1 MGPFKTRTPPVDTG
15 SDRSDAPI
23 GSFWPETWEFPGAG
37 GDEGVGNEMTDT
49 RTTTVGA
56 HPSPVEERLQ
66 PVLDVIRALH
76 ELAVQ
81 EEEPRVLEDEA
92 CGLLTGVLGYAS
104 ARIMSPGEGDLP
116 ACARDV
122 LEHDGLVVVR
132 DPEKECPRC
141 PLRDRHRGQ
150 TAYVCR
156 LRVRSRTQGILQ
168 VSLPESRAL
177 DTHGQLLLQDVAR
190 DVALALHICE
200 EGRKRAGTVLQ
211 EREHRFRSFVENA
224 NDIVYALSPSGRF
237 TYVSPNWM
245 DFVGEA
251 ASEVVGQPFEP
262 YVHPDDVHLCQ
273 AFLEK
278 VLVTG
283 RKQSSVEYRVKH
295 RDGSWRW
302 HYSNGAPMHDLDG
315 KLVGY
320 MGIARDVTARKEAE
334 EALRRSEA
342 RYRSL
347 AENFPDGA
355 LFILGRDWRYVAADG
370 KALEQAGLR
379 REDVVGRT
387 PKEVFPEL
395 WDTLEPCTE
404 RAFQGEEVYYEVEYR
419 GRVYSNQAVLV
430 TGSDGDTEQV
440 IIITQDITERKR
452 VEEALRESE
461 ERFRLLLEDIP
472 MVSVQSYAP
481 DGTTLYWNEG
491 SRQIYGYTAEEAVG
505 RNLLDLIIPPE
516 MSEEVREAMRAMAE
530 TGEPVPASELSLMR
544 KDGSRVEVYSSHCIL
559 QRPGRPQELFCVDI
573 DLSDV
578 KEAEEEREKLRVQL
592 AQAQKMESVGRLA
605 GGVAHDFNNMLNV
618 IMGHTELALDE
629 LAPEDSL
636 RADLEEIQ
644 SAACRSQ
651 ELTRQLLAFARRQT
665 VSPRVLDLDETIE
678 SMLKMLRRL
687 IGEDIELLWRPA
699 RAGEHIEIDPTQ
711 IDQLLANLVVNARD
725 AIDGVGTITIET
737 EPVFFD
743 EEYCANHAGF
753 VPGRYIRLTVSD
765 DGMGMDEETMEHIF
779 EPFFTSKEAGEGTGL
794 GLATV
799 YGIVKQNQGFINV
812 YSEPGQGTSFR
823 LYFHVHQ
830 GDAATVR
837 DEPPREAPASRG
849 DEIILLVEDE
859 PAILAVGEKMLER
872 LGYTVLCASTPG
884 QAMALTEEREGEIHL
899 LITDVVMPEMNG
911 RELAHRLTAVCPDLR
926 CLFMSGYTADVIG
939 HQGVLEEGVR
949 FIQKPFSQ
957 RGIGEKV
964 REALDAG
971 S

>member
-1 MGPFKTRTPPVDTG
+1 
-15 SDRSDAPI
+15 
-23 GSFWPETWEFPGAG
+23 
-37 GDEGVGNEMTDT
+37 MTDT
-49 RTTTVGA
+49 RTTTVGPRSYPA
-56 HPSPVEERLQ
+56 DTSEKEAFDTQRPGPRECPGEKRLQ
-66 PVLDVIRALH
+66 PVLDVVRALH

-81 EEEPRVLEDEA
+81 EEEPRVLAREA
-92 CGLLTGVLGYAS
+92 CSLLTGILDYGT
-104 ARIMSPGEGDLP
+104 ARIRFPNEEDLP
-116 ACARDV
+116 PCAQDA
-122 LEHDGLVVVR
+122 LEHDGLVVAR
-132 DPEKECPRC
+132 DPEENCPRC
-141 PLRDRHRGQ
+141 PLKEKHRGH
-150 TAYVCR
+150 AVCVCR
-156 LRVRSRTQGILQ
+156 LRVRGRIHGILE
-168 VSLPESRAL
+168 VSLPDSRGL
-177 DTHGQLLLQDVAR
+177 DTQSQFLLQDVAR

-200 EGRKRAGTVLQ
+200 GRRGHSETGLR
-211 EREHRFRSFVENA
+211 EREHLFRSFVENA
-224 NDIVYALSPSGRF
+224 NDIVYALSPSGDF
-237 TYVSPNWM
+237 TYVSPNWV
-245 DFVGEA
+245 DFVGEP
-251 ASEVVGQPFEP
+251 ASEAVGQPFEP
-262 YVHPDDVHLCQ
+262 YVHPDDVHLCR

-278 VLVTG
+278 VLATG

-302 HYSNGAPMHDLDG
+302 HYSNGAPMRDLDG
-315 KLVGY
+315 NLVGY

-355 LFILGRDWRYVAADG
+355 LFILNRDRRYVAADG

-387 PKEVFPEL
+387 PKEAFPEL

-404 RAFQGEEVYYEVEYR
+404 RAFRGEEVYYEVEFR

-430 TGSDGDTEQV
+430 TGSKGDTEQV

-461 ERFRLLLEDIP
+461 ERFRLLLQDIP
-472 MVSVQSYAP
+472 MVSVQGYAP
-481 DGTTLYWNEG
+481 DGTTVYWNEG
-491 SRQIYGYTAEEAVG
+491 SRQIYGYTAEEAIG

-516 MSEEVREAMRAMAE
+516 MREDVRRAMETMAE

-544 KDGSRVEVYSSHCIL
+544 KDGSRVDVYSSHCIL
-559 QRPGRPQELFCVDI
+559 QRPGRPQEIFCVDI

-578 KEAEEEREKLRVQL
+578 KEAEEEREKLRTQL

-618 IMGHTELALDE
+618 IMGHAELALDE
-629 LAPEDSL
+629 LAAENPL

-644 SAACRSQ
+644 SAARRSQ

-665 VSPRVLDLDETIE
+665 VSPKVLDLDETIE

-687 IGEDIELLWRPA
+687 IGEDIDLLWQPSRA
-699 RAGEHIEIDPTQ
+699 RERIQIDPTQ

-725 AIDGVGTITIET
+725 AIDGVGAITIET
-737 EPVFFD
+737 EPVSFD
-743 EEYCANHAGF
+743 QEYCANHAGF
-753 VPGRYIRLTVSD
+753 IPGRYVRLTVSD
-765 DGMGMDEETMEHIF
+765 DGVGMNEETLEHIF
-779 EPFFTSKEAGEGTGL
+779 EPFFTSKEPGEGTGL

-823 LYFHVHQ
+823 LYFPVHR
-830 GDAATVR
+830 GDATTVGE
-837 DEPPREAPASRG
+837 EPPREAPASRG
-849 DEIILLVEDE
+849 GEVILLVEDE

-884 QAMALTEEREGEIHL
+884 QALAMTEEHEGEIHL

-911 RELAHRLTAVCPDLR
+911 RELAHRLTAVYPHLK

-964 REALDAG
+964 REAMDAE